1 MKKIGFLG
9 CGKIGKAL
17 VRHIAQIPDA
27 EVSFVQDPAF
37 VNDVDLTC
45 PVITEYDEALYN
57 DTDLVIECATAG
69 VLNANLENILKN
81 CDLMLF
87 SVTAFHVKD
96 FEDAVDSLTQ
106 QYGHKVFIP
115 HGAVLG
121 IDGLFDGRK
130 IWNEVSI
137 VTTKSP
143 KSLGRT
149 DTERTVVYEG
159 PTREVCG
166 LYPRNVNVHACIA
179 LAGIGFDRTHST
191 IISDPAVNTN
201 AHLITMKGDG
211 MDITLD
217 VSSYAAG
224 AVTGAYTPHSAC
236 GSLDRVLAS
245 MGGDNAGNRRFV

>member
-1 MKKIGFLG
+1 MKRIGFLG

-17 VRHIAQIPDA
+17 AKHIIELEDT
-27 EVSFVQDPAF
+27 EISFIQDPGF
-37 VNDVDLTC
+37 QNDLGLTC
-45 PVITEYDEALYN
+45 PIITAPDEALYSH
-57 DTDLVIECATAG
+57 TDLIIECATAS
-69 VLNANLENILKN
+69 VLNANLEQILKN

-87 SVTAFHVKD
+87 SVTAFSVPAFEAKVK
-96 FEDAVDSLTQ
+96 ELHAS
-106 QYGHKVFIP
+106 YGHHVYIP

-130 IWNEVSI
+130 IWKEVSI

-149 DTERTVVYEG
+149 DTERTVVYDG
-159 PTREVCG
+159 PTREVCS

-191 IISDPAVNTN
+191 IISDPAVSTN
-201 AHLITMKGDG
+201 AHLITLKGDG

-236 GSLDRVLAS
+236 GSLDRILS
-245 MGGDNAGNRRFV
+245 HSNDLYFV